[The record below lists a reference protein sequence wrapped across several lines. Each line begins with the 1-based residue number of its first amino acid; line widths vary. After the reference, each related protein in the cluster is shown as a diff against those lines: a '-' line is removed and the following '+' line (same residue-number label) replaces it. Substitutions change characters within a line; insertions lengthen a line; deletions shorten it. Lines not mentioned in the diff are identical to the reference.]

1 MSKTKKFLCVILLL
15 LTVAVFTF
23 GFSNSLLRNT
33 NVTANA
39 ATENASNEEVIQPRG
54 LAANLTISIDG
65 GNGEVWAKAKN
76 NFTLFPSTIYVYVE
90 LYSSQTYQE
99 SYANMKLVKM
109 DSVTDLNMGKSIIVS
124 VPTNGEQKYWQ
135 ARMRYKFDNREWT
148 SKTTQTILFDGQG
161 NVIK

>member
-99 SYANMKLVKM
+99 SYANMKLV
-109 DSVTDLNMGKSIIVS
+109 
-124 VPTNGEQKYWQ
+124 NGLGNRFKY
-135 ARMRYKFDNREWT
+135 
-148 SKTTQTILFDGQG
+148 G
-161 NVIK
+161 